1 MSRPGGSVVVPRR
14 LKVHVVRSHPV
25 HEAMLAVDP
34 PRPPACKIAAEGL
47 GLPDAS
53 ERIPTDRFHELQDP
67 QSLAT
72 VSSRP
77 EGEVAEEP

>member
-1 MSRPGGSVVVPRR
+1 
-14 LKVHVVRSHPV
+14 
-25 HEAMLAVDP
+25 MLAVDP

-53 ERIPTDRFHELQDP
+53 KRIPTDRFHELQDP